1 MESNYY
7 TLMTLP
13 QKNYKYIFCIGCVII
28 NIKVNTFLD
37 ELELYKIFK
46 QYECYLLDFILN

>member
-1 MESNYY
+1 MQA
-7 TLMTLP
+7 TLLHFDDTTP
-13 QKNYKYIFCIGCVII
+13 KNYKYIFCIGCVII